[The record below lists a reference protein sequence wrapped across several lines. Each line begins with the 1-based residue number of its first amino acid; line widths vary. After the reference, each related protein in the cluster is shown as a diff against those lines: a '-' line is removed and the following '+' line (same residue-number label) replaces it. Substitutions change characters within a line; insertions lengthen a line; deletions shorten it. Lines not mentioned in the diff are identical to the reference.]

1 VWERQALVR
10 ARVIAGARE
19 LGAEVEAARRE
30 FVFGRGLSSAEV
42 GEIAAMRLRIE
53 RELGA
58 DGRGRI
64 NIKQGRGGL
73 VDVEFLTQMMALRY
87 GNAHPELTSRATG
100 ALIRG
105 IGECGLL
112 ERAAVRQLEADYR
125 FLSRLENRM
134 RIETD
139 QAAWALSTE
148 RESLSHLA
156 HRMGYRE
163 ADGAARLLAEV
174 EACRTRI
181 RATFDE
187 CFRIEMSRDG

>member
-1 VWERQALVR
+1 VR
-10 ARVIAGARE
+10 ARVIAGTSE

-30 FVFGRGLSSAEV
+30 FVFGRGLTRAEV
-42 GEIAAMRLRIE
+42 SEIAAMRMRIE

-58 DGRGRI
+58 DGRGRL

-87 GNAHPELTSRATG
+87 GRAHPELTGRATV

-105 IGECGLL
+105 IGRCGLL
-112 ERAAVRQLEADYR
+112 EARASAQLEADYR
-125 FLSRLENRM
+125 FLSRLENRL

-139 QAAWALSTE
+139 QAAWALSTAA
-148 RESLSHLA
+148 ESLGPLA
-156 HRMGYRE
+156 RRMGYRE
-163 ADGAARLLAEV
+163 TNGEARLLEEV

-181 RATFDE
+181 RATFNVCLE
-187 CFRIEMSRDG
+187 AEMSREP